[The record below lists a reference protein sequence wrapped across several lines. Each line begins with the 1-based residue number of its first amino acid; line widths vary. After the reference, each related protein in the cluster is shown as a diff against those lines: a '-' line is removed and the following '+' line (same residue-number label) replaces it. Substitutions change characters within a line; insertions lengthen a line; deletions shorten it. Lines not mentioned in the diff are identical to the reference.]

1 MGSDW
6 LTAMWRLLLYGGVGF
21 VFLFIIAKILGKKQI
36 AQLDFLDY
44 IIGISLGSIAAEMA
58 FDIERPIWYYLL
70 GMALFAVLDLL
81 CSVLGRKNNFFKRIF
96 VGKPLILIENG
107 RLNYRNLNKSKL
119 SLNEFLSLCR
129 EKGYFDLDEIAY
141 CIFETSGKLSVL
153 PKAGREAAKAVDV
166 GVQSDTPASLSKDV
180 IMDGCVVDACLQQ
193 LGKDEAWLKQK
204 LGDIDIKEVALAYYV
219 EAEDGLRIHRKGGS
233 S

>member
-1 MGSDW
+1 MNA
-6 LTAMWRLLLYGGVGF
+6 LYKVLLYSVVGF
-21 VFLFIIAKILGKKQI
+21 AFLFVLAKILGKKQI

-44 IIGISLGSIAAEMA
+44 IIGISLGSIAADMA
-58 FDIERPIWYYLL
+58 FDIERPIWYYLVA
-70 GMALFAVLDLL
+70 MAVFAVLDLL

-129 EKGYFDLDEIAY
+129 EKGYFDLDDIAF

-153 PKAGREAAKAVDV
+153 PKEGRQPATACDV
-166 GVQSDTPASLSKDV
+166 GVVSHAPADLSKDV
-180 IMDGCVVDACLQQ
+180 VMDGRIVPSCLAQ
-193 LGKDEAWLKQK
+193 LGKDEGWLLAQ
-204 LGDIDIKEVALAYYV
+204 LEGVDIKDIALAYYV
-219 EAEDGLRIHRKGGS
+219 ADEDVIRIHRKTD
-233 S
+233 